1 MVFIYSVVSFFIYS
15 VIRFRSNVFASP
27 VTLNFSFFLQEM
39 RKNLPQE
46 LCFTQEGRNAE
57 KVAQMLS
64 HLEWLKVPKIYW
76 QLSTDRVLT
85 MEFCEGGFVDD
96 VKYMKDNKIDLIG
109 ISNKISQVEGL
120 TFDS

>member
-1 MVFIYSVVSFFIYS
+1 M
-15 VIRFRSNVFASP
+15 
-27 VTLNFSFFLQEM
+27 LQEM

-57 KVAQMLS
+57 KVSQMLS
-64 HLEWLKVPKIYW
+64 HLDWLKVPKIYW

-85 MEFCEGGFVDD
+85 MEYCDGGFVDD

-109 ISNKISQVEGL
+109 ISNKISQVKDIVTG
-120 TFDS
+120 